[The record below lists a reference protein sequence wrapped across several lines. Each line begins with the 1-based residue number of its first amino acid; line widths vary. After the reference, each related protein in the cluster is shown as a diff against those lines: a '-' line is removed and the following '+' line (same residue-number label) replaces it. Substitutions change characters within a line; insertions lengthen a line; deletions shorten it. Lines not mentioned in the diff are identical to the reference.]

1 MAGAPAMTKQDPG
14 FGHFLRFVL
23 IAIAMNLIPIVGL
36 IWGMIALSK
45 TGRRKRDV
53 LFYLIPIW
61 GIVVGIQTIWR
72 YTGRFATTA
81 HLVRSS
87 SRADSILRRA
97 SCNAGRSST

>member
-1 MAGAPAMTKQDPG
+1 MATTMAGAPAMTKQDPG

-23 IAIAMNLIPIVGL
+23 IAIAMNLIPIVGM

-72 YTGRFATTA
+72 YTAKNIYWS
-81 HLVRSS
+81 VREDRPSGS
-87 SRADSILRRA
+87 LFLA
-97 SCNAGRSST
+97 S